1 MKIAFIGSHERD
13 RVSRVLLGAVCALSV
28 GAGGGGLIAPAGLAS
43 GPALVTA
50 ATDTARDLYI
60 ATAPSETLHAVLSG
74 DGPPVV
80 LIPGL
85 FGSAYGFR
93 KVIPLL
99 SAAGYQSIVVEPL
112 GFGTSERP
120 QRADYSLTA
129 QADRVAA
136 VLESLQT
143 GPAIIIGH
151 SIGGAIAFRLAVQ
164 HPSLVV
170 AIVSIEGG
178 PTEHAATASLG
189 RAMRFAPLIRL
200 FGGMRLVR
208 RQLRHRLMDASGDT
222 TWVTDSVIAGYT
234 VGTARDLGAT
244 LRAYRAMADSR
255 ESQSLRSRL
264 GEIVSPVRMLIG
276 GARHSFGTPDE
287 ELALLHASLQ
297 SFAVDTQPGAGHFI
311 FEEQPAAIV
320 EEILRLPAR
329 VRLPSPPRSR

>member
-1 MKIAFIGSHERD
+1 MRAAAAAPTPR
-13 RVSRVLLGAVCALSV
+13 
-28 GAGGGGLIAPAGLAS
+28 APAPDTSRDLHI
-43 GPALVTA
+43 TA
-50 ATDTARDLYI
+50 A
-60 ATAPSETLHAVLSG
+60 PNETLHVLSNG
-74 DGPPVV
+74 TGPPVV

-99 SAAGYQSIVVEPL
+99 TAAGYQSIVVEPL

-120 QRADYSLTA
+120 KRADYSLTA

-136 VLESLQT
+136 VLDSLHI

-151 SIGGAIAFRLAVQ
+151 SIGGAIALRLAVQ
-164 HPSLVV
+164 HPAKVS

-208 RQLRHRLMDASGDT
+208 RQLRHGLVEASGDT
-222 TWVTDSVIAGYT
+222 SWITDSVMAGYT
-234 VGTARDLGAT
+234 AGTARDLGAT

-255 ESQSLRSRL
+255 EKEPLRPHL
-264 GEIVSPVRMLIG
+264 GEITCPVRMMVG
-276 GARHSFGTPDE
+276 GARHANGAPDE
-287 ELALLHASLQ
+287 ELALLHASLR
-297 SFAVDTQPGAGHFI
+297 SFAVDTQPGAGHFV
-311 FEEQPAAIV
+311 FEEQPAALV
-320 EEILRLPAR
+320 EEIHRLPGSIGRPSPAPR
-329 VRLPSPPRSR
+329 VRTGP